1 MATKKTKATRK
12 SINLALQG
20 GGSHGAFAWGAL
32 DRILEDGRLDIEA
45 VSATSAGAMNAVVL
59 ADALTDG
66 NRDHARERL
75 SAFWKAIADAGAAY
89 NPVQPL
95 RDWSGRSLPVEQ
107 SPFYWMFDTMTRLFS
122 PYQLNPINFNP
133 LRHVLEK
140 HVDFEKL
147 RHTKGID
154 VHLCATNVET
164 GKVRIFNRAEITPD
178 TVLASACL
186 PILFQTI
193 EIDGNHYW
201 DGGYI
206 GNPAIFPLIYGSHS
220 CDVVIVHINPI
231 VRHGVPKTAPEIVNR
246 INEISFNSSLMREMR
261 AIAFVTRLIEQG
273 KLKATD
279 MKQMLIHSIRDDEA
293 MTAHSIGSK
302 LSPDWQ
308 FLSELKDSGV
318 ATTQRWL
325 SAHYAD
331 IGRRSTVDLQA
342 EFL

>member
-1 MATKKTKATRK
+1 MAARKTRAKRKA
-12 SINLALQG
+12 INLALQG

-32 DRILEDGRLDIEA
+32 DSILDDGRIDIEA
-45 VSATSAGAMNAVVL
+45 ISATSAGAMNAVVL

-66 NRDHARERL
+66 DRDHARERL
-75 SAFWKAIADAGAAY
+75 SVFWKAIADAGSTY
-89 NPVQPL
+89 NPVRPL
-95 RDWSGRSLPVEQ
+95 RDWSGRALPVEQ

-133 LRHVLEK
+133 LRQVLEQ

-147 RHTKGID
+147 RRTKGIA

-164 GKVRIFNRAEITPD
+164 GKVRIFNRAEVTPD

-193 EIDGNHYW
+193 EIEGAHYW

-220 CDVVIVHINPI
+220 CDVVIIHINPI
-231 VRHGVPKTAPEIVNR
+231 VRHGVPKTAAEIVNR

-273 KLKATD
+273 KLKASG

-293 MTAHSIGSK
+293 MTAHSVASK
-302 LSPDWQ
+302 MNPDWE
-308 FLSELKDSGV
+308 FLCELKESGR

-325 SAHYAD
+325 RAHYTD
-331 IGRRSTVDLQA
+331 IGQRSSVDLQA